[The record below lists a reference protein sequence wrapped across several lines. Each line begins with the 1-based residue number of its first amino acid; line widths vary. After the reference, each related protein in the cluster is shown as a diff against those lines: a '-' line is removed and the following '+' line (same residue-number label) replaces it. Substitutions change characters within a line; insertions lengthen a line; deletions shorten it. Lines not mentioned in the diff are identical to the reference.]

1 MSTKIFVPDAECD
14 SCFRILEK
22 RLGKLHG
29 LDGFKKGTNEIT
41 LLTDDPAIVKQA
53 IHLITAAGFRA
64 SLDPFN
70 RMSIRHR
77 IKEFFSNKSKYLLE
91 RRMFLYTLYAFILLT
106 ALEVIAYP
114 GLLSKIPNF
123 MGTYGWWLFY
133 LNVSVATLGAAL
145 WHVAA
150 HKTTTTCMVG
160 MMIGMTIGM
169 QTGMMIGAVI
179 GATNGFFIGSMA
191 GMFLGVIGGV
201 ITGKSC
207 GLMGVME
214 GMMAGVMG
222 GTMGAMISVMMFSDH
237 LLWFMPFYMIFNII
251 ILWGLTFMLFEEVVE
266 EKEVMRRAVDAETFL
281 ALIVIIATIL
291 GAIMLYGPT
300 SALISF

>member
-1 MSTKIFVPDAECD
+1 
-14 SCFRILEK
+14 
-22 RLGKLHG
+22 
-29 LDGFKKGTNEIT
+29 
-41 LLTDDPAIVKQA
+41 
-53 IHLITAAGFRA
+53 
-64 SLDPFN
+64 
-70 RMSIRHR
+70 
-77 IKEFFSNKSKYLLE
+77 
-91 RRMFLYTLYAFILLT
+91 
-106 ALEVIAYP
+106 
-114 GLLSKIPNF
+114 

-191 GMFLGVIGGV
+191 VMFLGVIGGV